1 MQDLNRLTHAL
12 PKRKRPESSFVNSTS
27 KSTRRKAKM
36 PLPTGGSTARTLVF
50 RNHSVVEQQPVST
63 HGSPKDMP
71 VEPPCLGLGSPTPR
85 QHPPF
90 QLTPWPISP
99 NLWWQPAEI
108 TGLHHNDP
116 ADDGYGINGIGF
128 LPTSAVANARV
139 KHRKRQIA
147 EWKSREAK
155 EARQKRVEMRR
166 ESNIQIHILEENSLK
181 LDGKARKVR
190 FSEPQSYCSRS
201 KCALNMQKGAAD
213 VSTS

>member
-1 MQDLNRLTHAL
+1 MQDLNRLTQAS
-12 PKRKRPESSFVNSTS
+12 PKRKRPESSFVNSAS
-27 KSTRRKAKM
+27 SPTRRKAKM
-36 PLPTGGSTARTLVF
+36 PLPMEGGETARILGF
-50 RNHSVVEQQPVST
+50 RNLSVVEQQSVST
-63 HGSPKDMP
+63 LGSPRDMP
-71 VEPPCLGLGSPTPR
+71 VGPPR
-85 QHPPF
+85 QLPPF

-99 NLWWQPAEI
+99 NLWWHPAEI

-166 ESNIQIHILEENSLK
+166 ESSIQIHILEANSLK

-190 FSEPQSYCSRS
+190 FSELQS
-201 KCALNMQKGAAD
+201 
-213 VSTS
+213 